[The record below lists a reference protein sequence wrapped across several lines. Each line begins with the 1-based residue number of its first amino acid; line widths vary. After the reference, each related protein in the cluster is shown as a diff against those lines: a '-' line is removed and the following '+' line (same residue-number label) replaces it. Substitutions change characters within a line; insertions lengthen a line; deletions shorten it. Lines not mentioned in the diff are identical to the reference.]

1 MKISVKDH
9 GDTNASYAMHASKWV
24 QT

>member
-9 GDTNASYAMHASKWV
+9 GDVNASYAMHACKWI
-24 QT
+24 QI

>member
-9 GDTNASYAMHASKWV
+9 CDVKTSYAMHASK
-24 QT
+24 QIQI